1 MKIYILLALI
11 VVMVA
16 ALSAQYDEKQILMQ
30 QAMQHTRQ
38 RQFDQAISVYQE
50 ILDKFPEDR
59 DAADR
64 LVRSYISV
72 SNFADA
78 RRVLDKYKDNFSDL
92 DYMRHN
98 INLLLRTGEKPA
110 AIDEADSFLTKYS
123 GHIQHYR
130 QIASIF
136 EQNRHHDVAI
146 DIYNRARQVSS
157 DDELY
162 SRELASA
169 YENSNMPDKAIEEY
183 LKHLEKSRGFLHFI
197 TNRFRNILDEDESK
211 IHTIGA
217 YCEDSENEQLREVYA
232 NSLAYIG
239 EHEQALQIFATIDPT
254 RVRVFGDQQ
263 LKDGNFEIARR
274 AFEIFHEQSQ
284 DPHIVADAKIR
295 IANAYIEAGNL
306 EEAEAVLMEVYN
318 NKQIK
323 SRQYRFRTR
332 ANRETR
338 EMLADIVLR
347 RNEPI
352 EKAIDYLNEAS
363 TFAYNAS
370 ERKEIQ
376 YRVLHLK
383 LATGEY
389 EAGDDMLADLLEDED
404 PSSNAYKSG
413 TFYQFLLGLLR
424 GDAKTDS
431 LLGEVMISIPE
442 NELTNEALQLYV
454 ISSELSGNAR
464 DKFLQGYRDKLLYRD
479 SLAVQS
485 LIDAFELSGNESVLL
500 LAADWALDAG
510 DYQKAGDLYEHDYT
524 DETSK
529 QYALLRKAIIESDEQ
544 RRDIASSFLKDNPS
558 TVFSPQFRK
567 MVTGR

>member
-1 MKIYILLALI
+1 MKRYIIITFLLIATVL
-11 VVMVA
+11 V
-16 ALSAQYDEKQILMQ
+16 AQYDEKQILMQ

-38 RQFDQAISVYQE
+38 RQFDQAISIYEE

-72 SNFADA
+72 SNFNDA

-98 INLLLRTGEKPA
+98 LNLLLRTGEKPT
-110 AIDEADSFLTKYS
+110 AIDEANSYLTQYS

-130 QIASIF
+130 QIATIF

-146 DIYNRARQVSS
+146 DIYKRARQVSS

-169 YENSNMPDKAIEEY
+169 YENNNMPDEAIVEY
-183 LKHLEKSRGFLHFI
+183 LKHLEKSRGFLNFI
-197 TNRFRNILDEDESK
+197 SNRFRNILDEDESK
-211 IHTIGA
+211 IHTIGK
-217 YCEDSENEQLREVYA
+217 YCKDSKNEQLREVYA

-239 EHEQALQIFATIDPT
+239 EHEQALQIFATIDPS

-274 AFEIFHEQSQ
+274 AFQIFHEQSQ

-295 IANAYIEAGNL
+295 IAKAFIEQGEL
-306 EEAEAVLMEVYN
+306 DEAEAILTEVYED
-318 NKQIK
+318 QRIQ

-332 ANRETR
+332 ANREAR
-338 EMLADIVLR
+338 ELLADIALR
-347 RNEPI
+347 RDEPI
-352 EKAIDYLNEAS
+352 ENVIDYYNEAAS
-363 TFAYNAS
+363 FAYNAS
-370 ERKEIQ
+370 ERKEIL
-376 YRVLHLK
+376 YRILHLK
-383 LATGEY
+383 IANESY
-389 EAGDDMLADLLEDED
+389 EQSTDMLADLLEDED
-404 PSSNAYKSG
+404 PSSNTYKTG
-413 TFYQFLLGLLR
+413 TFYQFLLGLMQS
-424 GDAKTDS
+424 DAKTDS
-431 LLGEVMISIPE
+431 LLGEVMIAIPDGE
-442 NELTNEALQLYV
+442 FTSEALQLY
-454 ISSELSGNAR
+454 ILSTELTGNAK

-479 SLAVQS
+479 SLVVNS
-485 LIDAFELSGNESVLL
+485 LMEAYESSGNESVLL

-510 DYQKAGDLYEHDYT
+510 NYDKAIELYAHEYT
-524 DETSK
+524 EETSS
-529 QYALLRKAIIESDEQ
+529 QYALLKKAKLEADEQ
-544 RRDIASSFLKDNPS
+544 RNTIASNFLKDNPS

-567 MVTGR
+567 MVAGK